1 MSDVGDERRVSLFPP
16 LLRIVGSHL
25 VTFLSSHSHPS
36 SSQLLPVTPRSLRS
50 YRSHLTSVPSA
61 RTGTMNGAKSDRRD
75 EEEVRCK
82 DGGSYLPVTAL
93 YGRDSLSVTPHPPSY
108 PTPSVHSLRSLRL
121 RLRSLRSLTY
131 GERIRSEDVRRER
144 ETKDGGETTERP
156 SE

>member
-1 MSDVGDERRVSLFPP
+1 MGRDEWITGGMTRVSVTAGVLATRLFPF
-16 LLRIVGSHL
+16 VSH
-25 VTFLSSHSHPS
+25 
-36 SSQLLPVTPRSLRS
+36 SLRS